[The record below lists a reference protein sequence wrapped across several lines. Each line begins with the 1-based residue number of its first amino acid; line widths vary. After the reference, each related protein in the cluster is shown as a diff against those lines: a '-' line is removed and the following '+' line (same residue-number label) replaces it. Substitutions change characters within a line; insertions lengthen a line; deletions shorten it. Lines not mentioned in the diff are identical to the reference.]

1 LSYAASQR
9 DIAQRVAYMA
19 DRILRGE
26 KPAQIPVEQPA
37 SFELAINL
45 RSARVL
51 GLAVPQSLLL
61 RATDLI
67 E

>member
-1 LSYAASQR
+1 M
-9 DIAQRVAYMA
+9 V
-19 DRILRGE
+19 DRIVKGE

-37 SFELAINL
+37 SFELSINL
-45 RSARVL
+45 RSARAL

-61 RATDLI
+61 RATEVI